1 MLTLPSLFQ
10 RISTKAICAV
20 LLGCGCVVVE
30 AQTSPPGERA
40 APRRD
45 QSTQLTSTQLTDA
58 GIAALKGGDKITAGD
73 FFRRALKADP
83 RNEAAH
89 TYLGI
94 IADGSG
100 ELVEAERHFAAAAL
114 IAPSSPAA
122 RNNHGAVL
130 LRLGR
135 TAQAAAQFEASLR
148 LDPAQPSALVN
159 LAQIRF
165 AVGTPEA
172 LRAARELFERARA
185 IIAPD
190 AEISRA
196 LVVIALR
203 LGERQQAVENFRHY
217 TSALGH
223 AGGEVSKPAARAEL
237 GAALLEAGLFDEAQ
251 AELSAASALDPSNA
265 QTILWLALT
274 QRARKDIA
282 AAGRTL
288 ESAIARG
295 IETPA
300 LYAALAEVY
309 EASGH
314 VENAIPAMRL
324 AIERDPQNEAYRFR
338 YGMLLTDT
346 KAPAAAI
353 IRLQESLT
361 IFPRSSKLWF
371 ALGVAQSASDKYDEA
386 ARSFERALDIEPRFA
401 PALAYLG
408 MTHAQQGRYGEA
420 AALYER
426 ALAVNDQLAAA
437 HYLLADVMLQQ
448 QGADNARLERHLARS
463 VELDP
468 AFLPARLA
476 LAKLYLRTERATEAV
491 AQLERV
497 IAADPTLADA
507 QYQLGLAYRRLKRL
521 TEAQSALATFK
532 RLSETQRTQ
541 SQEGQKEVARRLANV
556 RF

>member
-1 MLTLPSLFQ
+1 MMSTSFSLFT
-10 RISTKAICAV
+10 RILTTAICV
-20 LLGCGCVVVE
+20 VGLGCHADAAHASNYPQRERG
-30 AQTSPPGERA
+30 ASPRS
-40 APRRD
+40 D
-45 QSTQLTSTQLTDA
+45 QSVQLTDA
-58 GIAALKGGDKITAGD
+58 GIAALERGDQVAAREL
-73 FFRRALKADP
+73 FQRALKANP

-94 IADGSG
+94 IADRAGA
-100 ELVEAERHFAAAAL
+100 LVEAEQHFAAAARH
-114 IAPSSPAA
+114 APASPAA
-122 RNNHGAVL
+122 HNNHGAVL

-148 LDPAQPSALVN
+148 LDPKQPSALVN

-165 AVGTPEA
+165 ASGTPEA
-172 LRAARELFERARA
+172 LRAARELFERAHA
-185 IIAPD
+185 IAPE
-190 AEISRA
+190 AEVSRA

-203 LGERQQAVENFRHY
+203 LGERQKAVENFRVY
-217 TSALGH
+217 AAALGE
-223 AGGEVSKPAARAEL
+223 AKSEVVKPAARAEL
-237 GAALLEAGLFDEAQ
+237 GAALFEAGLFEEAL
-251 AELSAASALDPSNA
+251 AELSAAVALDPANA
-265 QTILWLALT
+265 DAVLWLALT
-274 QRARKDIA
+274 QRERKDIA

-288 ESAIARG
+288 EAAIARG

-314 VENAIPAMRL
+314 IENAIPAMRL

-361 IFPRSSKLWF
+361 LFPRSSKLWF
-371 ALGVAQSASDKYDEA
+371 ALGVAQAASDKYDEA
-386 ARSFERALDIEPRFA
+386 ARSFDRALEFEPRFA

-408 MTHAQQGRYGEA
+408 MTHAQQGRFGEA
-420 AALYER
+420 VALYER
-426 ALAVNDQLAAA
+426 ALAINDQLAAA
-437 HYLLADVMLQQ
+437 HYLLADAMLQQ
-448 QGADNARLERHLARS
+448 QGADNARLERHLTRS

-491 AQLERV
+491 AQLERIV
-497 IAADPTLADA
+497 AADPAQADA
-507 QYQLGLAYRRLKRL
+507 QYQLGQAYRRLKRM
-521 TEAQSALATFK
+521 TEAQTALAAFK

-541 SQEGQKEVARRLANV
+541 SQEGQKEIARRLANV

>member
-1 MLTLPSLFQ
+1 MFTSFSLFK
-10 RISTKAICAV
+10 RILTVAV
-20 LLGCGCVVVE
+20 CVVVLSVGVGVQ
-30 AQTSPPGERA
+30 ARNHPQRNRA
-40 APRRD
+40 VPRRD
-45 QSTQLTSTQLTDA
+45 GSTQLTDA
-58 GIAALKGGDKITAGD
+58 GIAALERGDQVAAGD
-73 FFRRALKADP
+73 FFRRALKADA
-83 RNEAAH
+83 RNETAH

-94 IADGSG
+94 IADRAGS
-100 ELVEAERHFAAAAL
+100 LAEAEQHFAAAAR

-135 TAQAAAQFEASLR
+135 TAQAAAAFEASLR

-165 AVGTPEA
+165 ANGTPEA
-172 LRAARELFERARA
+172 LVAARELFERARA
-185 IIAPD
+185 IAPD

-203 LGERQQAVENFRHY
+203 LGDRQKAAENFRDY
-217 TSALGH
+217 ASALTH
-223 AGGEVSKPAARAEL
+223 ANGEVSKPAARAEL
-237 GAALLEAGLFDEAQ
+237 GAALLEARLFEEAL
-251 AELSAASALDPSNA
+251 AELSAATALDPSNA
-265 QTILWLALT
+265 QAVLWLALA
-274 QRARKDIA
+274 QRERKDIA

-295 IETPA
+295 VETPA

-314 VENAIPAMRL
+314 IENAIPAMRL

-353 IRLQESLT
+353 IRLQESLAT
-361 IFPRSSKLWF
+361 FPRSSKLWF
-371 ALGVAQSASDKYDEA
+371 ALGVAQAASDKYDEA
-386 ARSFERALDIEPRFA
+386 ARSFDRALEIEPRFA

-420 AALYER
+420 VSLYER
-426 ALAVNDQLAAA
+426 ALAINDQLAAA
-437 HYLLADVMLQQ
+437 HYLLADAMLQQ
-448 QGADNARLERHLARS
+448 QGADNARLERHLSRS

-476 LAKLYLRTERATEAV
+476 LAKLYLRTERAAEAV
-491 AQLERV
+491 VQLERV
-497 IAADPTLADA
+497 VAADPAQADA
-507 QYQLGLAYRRLKRL
+507 HYQLGQAYRRLKRT
-521 TEAQSALATFK
+521 TEAQAALAVFK
-532 RLSETQRTQ
+532 RLSETQRAQ
-541 SQEGQKEVARRLANV
+541 SQEGQREIARRLANV

>member
-1 MLTLPSLFQ
+1 MILTSFSLFT
-10 RISTKAICAV
+10 RISTAIVCAV
-20 LLGCGCVVVE
+20 TFGVVVAAAAAVQPQPQRE
-30 AQTSPPGERA
+30 RVAPPRA
-40 APRRD
+40 P
-45 QSTQLTSTQLTDA
+45 QSTQLLEA
-58 GIAALKGGDKITAGD
+58 GIAALKRGDGTTAGD

-94 IADGSG
+94 IADRAGA
-100 ELVEAERHFAAAAL
+100 LVEAERHFAAAAQ
-114 IAPSSPAA
+114 IAPTSPAA

-148 LDPAQPSALVN
+148 LNRAQPSALVN

-165 AVGTPEA
+165 ASGTPEA

-185 IIAPD
+185 ISAPD

-203 LGERQQAVENFRHY
+203 LGDRPRAVEHFREY
-217 TSALGH
+217 TGALGR
-223 AGGEVSKPAARAEL
+223 ASGEIVKFAARAEL
-237 GAALLEAGLFDEAQ
+237 GAALFEAGLLDEAL
-251 AELSAASALDPSNA
+251 AELSAAVALDPSNA
-265 QTILWLALT
+265 DAILRLALT
-274 QRARKDIA
+274 QSARKDIA

-288 ESAIARG
+288 ESAVARG
-295 IETPA
+295 IDTA
-300 LYAALAEVY
+300 AIYVALAEVY

-353 IRLQESLT
+353 IRLQESLAL
-361 IFPRSSKLWF
+361 FPRSSRLWF

-386 ARSFERALDIEPRFA
+386 ARSFDRALEIDPRFA

-420 AALYER
+420 VALYER
-426 ALAVNDQLAAA
+426 ALAINDQLAAA
-437 HYLLADVMLQQ
+437 HYLLADAMLQQ
-448 QGADNARLERHLARS
+448 QGADNARVERHLARS

-476 LAKLYLRTERATEAV
+476 LAKLFLRTERATEAV

-497 IAADPTLADA
+497 VAADPTQADA
-507 QYQLGLAYRRLKRL
+507 QYQLGQAYRRLKRL
-521 TEAQSALATFK
+521 PEAQTALAAFK
-532 RLSETQRTQ
+532 RLSETQRAE
-541 SQEGQKEVARRLANV
+541 SQQGQKDVARRLANV